1 MFHRYRLDNGIEII
15 SEPMEN
21 RRTVSIGAFVKVGS
35 SHETREENG
44 ICHLIEHMLFKGTH
58 KHTAKE
64 IADITVRMG
73 DDVNAFT
80 SKECT
85 ALYGMTIT
93 ENLPEMIA
101 LLGDMLS
108 GTKMDAKELAKEKR
122 VVMDEIDM
130 YADSPED
137 LVHEL
142 LQKRV
147 WREDALGFLISGTK
161 TTVRSFDKEQLL
173 AFQKQNYYG
182 ENMLISVAGGYEE
195 KEMLA
200 CLAKSF
206 GRIRPKPFSPQLAA
220 QALKAE
226 KKSELALEP
235 YFAVYPEERSQNNK
249 LHSERATGTITAP
262 EYFCS
267 FVTEHKDIEQ
277 LHMNLA
283 FPGLVLGD
291 ERRFMY
297 SIFNSVFGG
306 SNNSRLFQR
315 IREEEGLA
323 YSVYSYSSAYQ
334 KAGLF
339 HIDITVQPGLAEQV
353 LRETIEI
360 IREFTEHGLTPE
372 ELTMHK
378 QQVKTELIMN
388 AESPKTRMDSNA
400 KFALADARLYTLE
413 EKLERIEAVTCEEI
427 RQLAKECLNLSCCSI
442 CVVGNR
448 ENGNWNALRR
458 IWKELTAQAV

>member
-1 MFHRYRLDNGIEII
+1 MFQRYQLNNGIEVI

-21 RRTVSIGAFVKVGS
+21 RRTVSIGVFIKVGS
-35 SHETREENG
+35 ADERREENG

-58 KHTAKE
+58 THTAKE

-85 ALYGMTIT
+85 ALYGMTIS

-108 GTKMDAKELAKEKR
+108 GSKMDAGELAKEKR

-147 WREDALGFLISGTK
+147 WREDAIGFLISGTK
-161 TTVRSFDKEQLL
+161 STVKKFHSEQLR
-173 AFQKQNYYG
+173 AFQKAHYYG
-182 ENMLISVAGGYEE
+182 ENILISVAGGYIEG
-195 KEMLA
+195 EMLD
-200 CLAKSF
+200 CLAKAF
-206 GRIRPKPFSPQLAA
+206 GRIRRMPFTPQQAA
-220 QALKAE
+220 ADIKRA
-226 KKSELALEP
+226 KKEELALEP
-235 YFAVYPEERSQNNK
+235 YFTVYPKKQAEALKVGKNARTVK
-249 LHSERATGTITAP
+249 
-262 EYFCS
+262 YFRS

-283 FPGLVLGD
+283 FPGLLLGD
-291 ERRFMY
+291 ERRFAY

-306 SNNSRLFQR
+306 SNNSRLFQK
-315 IREEEGLA
+315 IREEEGMA
-323 YSVYSYSSAYQ
+323 YSVYSYSSAYER
-334 KAGLF
+334 AGLF

-353 LRETIEI
+353 LKETFEI
-360 IREFTEHGLTPE
+360 IREFTAHGLTKE
-372 ELTMHK
+372 ELAMHK

-400 KFALADARLYTLE
+400 KFALAGAPLYTLE
-413 EKLERIEAVTCEEI
+413 EKLEKIEAVTCEDI
-427 RQLAKECLNLSCCSI
+427 RRLAEACMRLELCSI

-448 ENGNWNALRR
+448 TEGNWSRLRR
-458 IWKELTAQAV
+458 IWENLIEATTDKK